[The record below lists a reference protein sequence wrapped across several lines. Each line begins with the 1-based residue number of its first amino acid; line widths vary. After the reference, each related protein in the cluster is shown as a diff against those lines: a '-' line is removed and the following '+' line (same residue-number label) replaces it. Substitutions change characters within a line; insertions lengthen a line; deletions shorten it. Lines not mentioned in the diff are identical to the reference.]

1 MKQIAKSLLLYLF
14 SILIVACSTQR
25 YSVKNS
31 HSSYKHNY
39 ALSESGKL
47 KVKIPAGWFKAR
59 DNDKKL
65 IDLWL
70 VKDDYLASIKF
81 IPIVIHNSLSSN
93 NESAVSYSKTYIK
106 TSLGRDFKKFITETE
121 NELNSKKVSFYKIM
135 LNDERIFRC
144 AVFEKGNSYYECILN
159 YVNPLTN
166 EEINELFKIQ
176 NEVIINL
183 IPGQV
188 L

>member
-1 MKQIAKSLLLYLF
+1 MKLIYKSLLVFLF
-14 SILIVACSTQR
+14 GILIFSCSTQR

-31 HSSYKHNY
+31 HSLNKHNY

-47 KVKIPAGWFKAR
+47 KVEIPAGWFKAL

-70 VKDDYLASIKF
+70 VKDDYSASIKF
-81 IPIVIHNSLSSN
+81 IPIVIHNSSSSN
-93 NESAVSYSKTYIK
+93 IESAVSYSKTYIK
-106 TSLGRDFKKFITETE
+106 TSLGKDFKKFITETE
-121 NELNSKKVSFYKIM
+121 KELHLKKISFYKIM

-144 AVFEKGNSYYECILN
+144 AVFEEGNSYYECELN